1 MPEPTLP
8 TANMPD
14 LICSEFR
21 IDPYP
26 AFHRLRTDAPLHY
39 STQWRAWLVTRYRD
53 VVTGLRD
60 PAVSA
65 DRITPRLRQFP
76 AADRPRFGE
85 LTKVLSRWPLLLD
98 PPRHATERAPLTAAM
113 HRSIIQKF
121 RPLVH
126 AVVTELLDSALDQR
140 QIDAVA
146 DIAVPLPLYVV
157 AELLGVPRDALDP
170 LKRCAIDIVDFLG
183 TPPATYLPKADVAT
197 QTLLDTV
204 ELLRPIVR
212 ARVQRPR
219 NDLISALLAT
229 ARRDGQVDDDRII
242 ATCIMMVFAGFETT
256 TNLLSNGLLLL
267 LRHPEQFGLL
277 RATPGLLDSAIKEM
291 LRVES
296 PVQRLSRMTTADI
309 QLSGQHVPGGE
320 LVFFMVGAANRDPD
334 IFTDPDRFDIT
345 RPGGRHL
352 AFGHWVHTCPG
363 SALAQMEAEILFGEL
378 CRRTTDIR
386 LVRQDVEWHE
396 NLSVRALRSLAITLS
411 PTRQGH

>member
-1 MPEPTLP
+1 MSHPTL
-8 TANMPD
+8 TASNLPD
-14 LICSEFR
+14 LISSGFR
-21 IDPYP
+21 RDPYP
-26 AFHRLRTDAPLHY
+26 AFHRLRADAPVHY
-39 STQWRAWLVTRYRD
+39 SAQWRAWLITRYRD
-53 VVTGLRD
+53 VVTGLSD

-85 LTKVLSRWPLLLD
+85 LTKVLSQWPLLLD

-113 HRSIIQKF
+113 HRSVIQKF

-126 AVVTELLDSALDQR
+126 AVVTELLDRALDR
-140 QIDAVA
+140 QHVDAVA

-197 QTLLDTV
+197 RTLQDTV

-212 ARVQRPR
+212 ARARQPR
-219 NDLISALLAT
+219 NDLISALLA
-229 ARRDGQVDDDRII
+229 ASRRTGAVDEDRII

-256 TNLLSNGLLLL
+256 TNLLGNGLLLL
-267 LRHPEQFGLL
+267 MRHPEQFGLL
-277 RATPGLLDSAIKEM
+277 RATPELLDSAIKEM

-309 QLSGQHVPGGE
+309 QLSGQQIPANE
-320 LVFFMVGAANRDPD
+320 LVFFMVGAANRDPGV
-334 IFTDPDRFDIT
+334 FTDPDRFDIT

-363 SALAQMEAEILFGEL
+363 SALAQLEAEILFGEL
-378 CRRTTDIR
+378 SRRTTDIR
-386 LVRQDVEWHE
+386 LVREEIEWHE
-396 NLSVRALRSLAITLS
+396 NLSVRALRSLPVTLR
-411 PTRQGH
+411 PAQGER